1 MLILPVSGTAA
12 IEEVQTDV
20 ILSVILCIAVAVYC
34 FFNAMTLA
42 GVLALIGI
50 IPGAGMVA
58 LTITAIILALNE
70 HYIAAVFPLFVILFN
85 IWVLLVSRRED

>member
-1 MLILPVSGTAA
+1 LLILPASVTAA
-12 IEEVQTDV
+12 IKEVQADM

-34 FFNAMTLA
+34 FFNAMILA

-58 LTITAIILALNE
+58 LTITSIILALNE
-70 HYIAAVFPLFVILFN
+70 HYIAAAFPVIVILFN